1 MPGGNK
7 EGRVS
12 LRETQDT
19 SVKYYTPPHPHSP
32 PPLPVSESLR
42 ASRGTSEGHL
52 GPPKGSQGWERGE
65 RAYIELAMY
74 RRLVDS
80 IENTVLVLTAGGVE
94 EISEGRHTVLG
105 VACPFN
111 RDVLC
116 EVQGICSVDT
126 GRLIQRG
133 Q

>member
-7 EGRVS
+7 EGRVI

-19 SVKYYTPPHPHSP
+19 PVKYLPPPHFGIPKSQP
-32 PPLPVSESLR
+32 
-42 ASRGTSEGHL
+42 GHL
-52 GPPKGSQGWERGE
+52 RRTPGAPEGSQGWEGGE

-80 IENTVLVLTAGGVE
+80 IESTVLVLTAGGVE
-94 EISEGRHTVLG
+94 EISEGRHTVPG

-111 RDVLC
+111 REVLC